1 MSAPTLNNAD
11 HIVDANKKVGGT
23 IREGTDK

>member
-1 MSAPTLNNAD
+1 MIAPTLNNAD

-23 IREGTDK
+23 IREGDNK